1 MQATVIQDL
10 GNRGDAGNLP
20 RAAQVR
26 ANPAPTGAESRPEI
40 RLLLVED
47 DLAFVSVLTRFLM
60 TASRAKFRV
69 KHAGTK
75 AAALERLA
83 AREFDVVLLDLTLPD
98 SPKEATFES
107 ILSHAPN
114 LPIVI
119 MSGSDDEE
127 LAMQTMQAGAQDY
140 LVKGDI
146 SLSLLVR
153 VIHHAIER
161 KRLEVSLIERELFY
175 RLITENAHDLIA
187 VLDRDGRRIYNS
199 PSYQRLLSA
208 PPEIHGSNSLENV
221 HPDDAA
227 RIRQI
232 FRETVATGVGQRT
245 EYRFVCTDG
254 SIRYIES
261 QGSVIKDEFGEVAK
275 VLVVSR
281 DVTQRKRAEES
292 LRESE
297 QRYKQLLG
305 SVTDY
310 IYTVEL
316 DGQGRVLAT
325 RHNPSC
331 VAVTGYTA
339 EEFAATPGL
348 GMGMVPFEDRPA
360 VEAMI
365 AEARRGGETEPI
377 EHRLRHKDGSLRWV
391 RATTVPRKNA
401 AGTVSSYDG
410 LVSDITER
418 READNRLRQ
427 SEALYQSL
435 VANLPQCIMRKDRDG
450 RFIFVNQRFA
460 EMLHAKPADVIG
472 RTDFDFYPPA
482 MAEKFTVDDRRV
494 MASGQMF
501 ETIEENLTANG
512 VLHDVQVLKIPV
524 RDPSGE
530 VNGVQCIFWDV
541 TASRRAQGEIQ
552 RRDELLQ
559 AMMDNTP
566 AVIYLKDLEGRYLY
580 INREFEKLF
589 NVQRERT
596 VAKTDFDIFPSD
608 IAQRFQEND
617 RAIIEDGCSRTL
629 DEQAPQADGLH
640 DYLSVKFPVRDVH
653 GRPYALCGISTD
665 ITDRKQIE
673 TQLQQRNRELRHAL
687 RELQEAKMYLG
698 QSEKLRAV
706 GTLAAGVAHEV
717 KNPLQ
722 ELLLNASGLEL
733 LIGDKIPEAR
743 EQLVDMRASIN
754 QANTIVCALLDYAR
768 PDPLQLNRE
777 DINQLIQEVLLLNNY
792 SLLDARVAVVVHYD
806 RVAPRLMLDRQK
818 MKQVFMNLITNAIH
832 AMEGIPE
839 KGRRIE
845 ILVTTQTLATNE
857 RLPRGLG
864 DTTCW
869 MPGDDLVVV
878 ELSDTGPGIPARLLT
893 QIFDPFFT
901 TKGPGKGTGLGLH
914 IVQNIV
920 GLHGGTIDI
929 SNRPE
934 GGARARITLNPK
946 KGSKHHE
953 KEPHPRS

>member
-1 MQATVIQDL
+1 MPTAVIQDA
-10 GNRGDAGNLP
+10 GNAGDAGSLA
-20 RAAQVR
+20 RSEQVR
-26 ANPAPTGAESRPEI
+26 GKRAPSAEPPRPEF

-47 DLAFVSVLTRFLM
+47 DPTFVGLLTRLLM
-60 TASRAKFRV
+60 AATRAKFQIQHV
-69 KHAGTK
+69 GTL
-75 AAALERLA
+75 AAALKRLK
-83 AREFDVVLLDLTLPD
+83 AREHDVVLLDLTLPD
-98 SPKEATFES
+98 SPKEKTFEI
-107 ILSHAPN
+107 ILAASGS

-119 MSGSDDEE
+119 LSGNDDEE
-127 LAMQTMQAGAQDY
+127 LASETMQAGAQDY
-140 LVKGDI
+140 LAKSDV
-146 SLSLLVR
+146 SLALLVR

-161 KRLEVSLIERELFY
+161 KRLERSLIEREIFY
-175 RLITENAHDLIA
+175 RLITENAHDLIT
-187 VLDRDGRRIYNS
+187 VLDPEGRRIYSS
-199 PSYQRLLSA
+199 PSYRRLLGLPRTNPGA
-208 PPEIHGSNSLENV
+208 DSLANV
-221 HPDDAA
+221 HPDDAG
-227 RIRQI
+227 RIGRI
-232 FRETVATGVGQRT
+232 FRETVATGVGQRA
-245 EYRFVCTDG
+245 EYRFVSGDG
-254 SIRYIES
+254 SIRHIES
-261 QGSVIKDEFGEVAK
+261 QGSAITDEAGRVTR

-281 DVTQRKRAEES
+281 DVTQRWQAEES
-292 LRESE
+292 LKESE

-316 DGQGRVLAT
+316 DGQGNVVST
-325 RHNPSC
+325 RHNSSC

-339 EEFAATPGL
+339 EEFATSPGL
-348 GMGMVPFEDRPA
+348 GLGMVPAEDRPA
-360 VEAMI
+360 VEAMLAEVRQGI
-365 AEARRGGETEPI
+365 ATKPI

-391 RATTVPRKNA
+391 RATTVPRKDA
-401 AGTVSSYDG
+401 SGRLISYDG

-435 VANLPQCIMRKDRDG
+435 VANLPQCIMRKDRDC

-460 EMLHAKPADVIG
+460 EMLHAQPADVIG

-482 MAEKFTVDDRRV
+482 MAEKFTADDRRV

-501 ETIEENLTANG
+501 DTIEENLTANG
-512 VLHDVQVLKIPV
+512 VMHDVQVLKIPV
-524 RDPSGE
+524 RDQSGE
-530 VNGVQCIFWDV
+530 VSGVQCIFWDV

-589 NVQRERT
+589 KLKRERT
-596 VAKTDFDIFPSD
+596 VAKNDFDIFPPD

-617 RAIIEDGCSRTL
+617 RAILKEGCARTL

-640 DYLSVKFPVRDVH
+640 DYLSVKFPVRDAH
-653 GRPYALCGISTD
+653 GRPYAVCGISTD
-665 ITDRKQIE
+665 ITGRKQIQ
-673 TQLQQRNRELRHAL
+673 TQLQQRNRELRRAM

-733 LIGDKIPEAR
+733 LIGDQIPAAR
-743 EQLVDMRASIN
+743 EQLIDMRASIN

-792 SLLDARVAVVVHYD
+792 SLLNARVAVVVHYD
-806 RVAPRLMLDRQK
+806 QGAPRLMLDRQK
-818 MKQVFMNLITNAIH
+818 MKQVFMNLITNAVH

-839 KGRRIE
+839 KARRIE
-845 ILVTTQTLATNE
+845 ILVTTQTLATSE

-878 ELSDTGPGIPARLLT
+878 ELSDSGPGIPTRLLT

-929 SNRPE
+929 SNRPA